1 MSEAYAEKLCWEN
14 FWLQHR
20 VKEMQEN
27 ATTVSLEAARNK
39 AITFKLKETLKPVLQ
54 TPRQDCSHQSE
65 DLPQMERVEQKKPTS
80 SLLTTEGKNP
90 EDSADYKHMNPCE
103 QNNNVSE
110 YKDALEKIKKAQVF
124 NHHIKEELAMS
135 EWEDEETL
143 MKRGQKS
150 VTRSRRRQRKIR
162 RAGIGL

>member
-1 MSEAYAEKLCWEN
+1 
-14 FWLQHR
+14 
-20 VKEMQEN
+20 MQ
-27 ATTVSLEAARNK
+27 
-39 AITFKLKETLKPVLQ
+39 Q
-54 TPRQDCSHQSE
+54 TPSQDCSHQSE

-90 EDSADYKHMNPCE
+90 EDSVQITSTCMNPCE

-135 EWEDEETL
+135 EREDVQTDLQNNDE
-143 MKRGQKS
+143 K
-150 VTRSRRRQRKIR
+150 
-162 RAGIGL
+162 